1 MHKLLL
7 FVLIA
12 FGSLGVVACDWAF
25 LDHEDEKIL
34 EVAEDEI
41 DELIERHKRL
51 QEARNQPKVCNM
63 KIVPLKD

>member
-25 LDHEDEKIL
+25 LDHEL
-34 EVAEDEI
+34 EEAQEIAEDDI
-41 DELIERHKRL
+41 DELIERHKRI
-51 QEARNQPKVCNM
+51 QEARNQPKVINM
-63 KIVPLKD
+63 KIIPLQN